1 MVCNRS
7 FISYEYDESL
17 IRFPKSI
24 IKPNDLLNQLIAGV
38 LVCAFGIADTVKPE
52 AHLTV
57 YTLKRYVY

>member
-1 MVCNRS
+1 M
-7 FISYEYDESL
+7 FDKI
-17 IRFPKSI
+17 PKSI
-24 IKPNDLLNQLIAGV
+24 IMHIDLLNQLIAGV